1 MTCLSVHVD
10 KLEEIKNESS
20 NTTKLSMVISCWKD
34 QSADDATW
42 GELIEAI
49 ESNIVKSGST
59 AKNMREFLKN
69 PETLRKYGCLEQLSL
84 LKEL

>member
-10 KLEEIKNESS
+10 KLEEIEEQSS
-20 NTTKLSMVISCWKD
+20 NTTKLLNVISYWMD

-42 GELIEAI
+42 GELIEAV
-49 ESNIVKSGST
+49 ESPIVSSGLT

-69 PETLRKYGCLEQLSL
+69 PETLRNYGCL
-84 LKEL
+84 